1 MRYALFLGCTIPA
14 RLTHYE
20 ASARQVFKKLGIDI
34 VDIRDFNCCGY
45 PFRNYDYKSFVI
57 SSARNLAL
65 AQKNN
70 LEILTLCKC
79 CFGNLKKAECL
90 IKEDPD
96 LLNEVKVVLKKE
108 DLVVEKETSVKHYL
122 TVLHDEVGIENI
134 SDKITRRYKEL
145 KIASNYGCHAL
156 RPSDVV
162 QFDDPNDPTIFE
174 DLVEVTGARAIKWQG
189 RLECCGAPMLGI
201 NDDLSKDIM
210 DRKIKNAVDNGADYL
225 CSACSYCQVQLER
238 VQLDTNGG
246 NGKSRIPS
254 ILYTQLLG
262 LAMGIDNEDLQI
274 DNNEISISGINDF
287 L

>member
-1 MRYALFLGCTIPA
+1 MQYALFLGCTIPA

-20 ASARQVFKKLGIDI
+20 VSARQVFNKLGMDI

-45 PFRNYDYKSFVI
+45 PFRNYDYKSFI
-57 SSARNLAL
+57 MSSARNLAL

-79 CFGNLKKAECL
+79 CFGNLKKVESL
-90 IKEDPD
+90 IEEEPD
-96 LLNEVKVVLKKE
+96 LLNEVNDTLKKE
-108 DLVVEKETSVKHYL
+108 DLVIEKETIVKHYL
-122 TVLHDEVGIENI
+122 TVLHDEVGVDNI
-134 SDKITRRYKEL
+134 SDKISRRYKDL

-174 DLVEVTGARAIKWQG
+174 DLVEVTGAKAIKWQG

-210 DRKIKNAVDNGADYL
+210 DKKVKSAAENGADYL

-238 VQLDTNGG
+238 VQNGG
-246 NGKSRIPS
+246 NGKNGIPS